1 MSLVNTTLE
10 GDIALIEIDN
20 PPVNATSRAVRQ
32 GLLDAIIAAE
42 ANARVAAIVIAGA
55 GKTFVAGGDITEFGK
70 PPMEPH
76 LPDVMNRIEATQKPV
91 VVAWHGTALGGGCEL
106 GLAAHARVIAPTGQL
121 GLPEVKLGLV
131 PGAGGTQRLP
141 RLIGLSTAIGVITS
155 GRMINAKEALA
166 MGLADQI
173 AEGDLRV
180 AAIAHA
186 RSLIGKLLRRTGELP
201 VPAFDSATIE
211 KETAAVT
218 KRARGQHAPVEGARL
233 ARLAAE
239 VPVLDGMK
247 DERATFL
254 RLMKGEQSEALRYVF
269 FAERE
274 VAKRPEIPAGS
285 ARLVQK
291 IGVIGAGTMGAGIA
305 IAFLDAGHDV
315 TVIETTDDAL
325 TRGRERIEG
334 LYARSVTSGRLTEA
348 AKAERLRRATF
359 STALASLSDVDLVI
373 EAVFEEMTV
382 KTELFT
388 KLDSIVRPD
397 CMLATNTSYLD
408 LDAMAAALKD
418 PSRLVGLHF
427 FSPANVMKLLEIV
440 RGAKT
445 APEVLATAL
454 AVGKRLKK
462 VAVVSGVCDGF
473 IGNRILAKYRAQCE
487 FMLEEGALPQD
498 IDGALEAYGFAM
510 GPFAVSDLAGLDISW
525 ARRKRL
531 APTRPA
537 SERYVPIA
545 DRICEMGRFGQKTG
559 AGWYRYVE
567 GKRQVDPEIEAL
579 VKAHAAAKGLP
590 QRRFTPEEIVT
601 RVLVTMANE
610 GAKIVEEGISARPL
624 DVDIVLLNGYG
635 FPAHRGGPMFQ
646 ADRMGWSK
654 VVEVMS
660 AIEASDGPPYTVSAF
675 ATVLAEKGE
684 IAAER
689 NAL

>member
-42 ANARVAAIVIAGA
+42 ADARIAAIVIVGA

-76 LPDVMNRIEATQKPV
+76 LPDVMNRIEVTTKPV
-91 VVAWHGTALGGGCEL
+91 IVAWHGTALGGGCEL
-106 GLAAHARVIAPTGQL
+106 GLAAHARVIASTGQV

-155 GRMINAKEALA
+155 GRMVSAKEALA

-173 AEGDLRV
+173 AEGDLRE
-180 AAIAHA
+180 AAVAHA
-186 RSLIGKLLRRTGELP
+186 RLLIGKPLRRTGELS
-201 VPAFDSATIE
+201 VPAFDAAASD
-211 KETAAVT
+211 KEIAAVA

-239 VPVLDGMK
+239 LSVLDGMK

-254 RLMKGEQSEALRYVF
+254 RLKDGEQSEALRYVF

-274 VAKRPEIPAGS
+274 VGKRPDIPAGS
-285 ARLVQK
+285 ARPVQK
-291 IGVIGAGTMGAGIA
+291 VGVVGAGTMGAGIA

-348 AKAERLRRATF
+348 AKAERLGRASF
-359 STALASLSDVDLVI
+359 STALGSLSDVDLVI
-373 EAVFEEMTV
+373 EAVFEEMAV
-382 KTELFT
+382 KIDLFT
-388 KLDSIVRPD
+388 KLDGIVRPD
-397 CMLATNTSYLD
+397 CVLATNTSYLD
-408 LDAMAAALKD
+408 IAAMAAALKD
-418 PSRLVGLHF
+418 PARLVGLHF

-445 APEVLATAL
+445 ASEILATAL

-487 FMLEEGALPQD
+487 FMLEEGALPQE

-531 APTRPA
+531 APTRPDA
-537 SERYVPIA
+537 ERYVPIA

-559 AGWYRYVE
+559 AGWYRYVD
-567 GKRQVDPEIEAL
+567 GKRQVDPEIETL
-579 VKAHAAAKGLP
+579 VKAHAAMKGLP
-590 QRRFTPEEIVT
+590 QRVFTPEEIIT

-610 GAKIVEEGISARPL
+610 GAKIVEEGIAARPL

-635 FPAHRGGPMFQ
+635 FPSYCGGPMFQ
-646 ADRMGWSK
+646 ADRIGWGK

-660 AIEASDGPPYTVSAF
+660 AIEASDGPPYTVSA
-675 ATVLAEKGE
+675 LAKTLAAKGE
-684 IAAER
+684 IAATR
-689 NAL
+689 NVL